1 MNGVPAPARLYIT
14 TEEAGQR
21 LRRVREKLG
30 LKFRDVEEAS
40 QRIADRYGNEEF
52 VIGLS
57 RLSEMENRGLMPTIY
72 RLYSLSTIY
81 RLSFLELLGW
91 YGVHLD
97 EQAADSQMFPV
108 AATHPVGFPPKQ
120 ARTVTAPLAL
130 DPGIDLTKTTF
141 LSRLINRW
149 GPLPL
154 DLFRDADLA
163 KQKFALLGTED
174 WTMYPILR
182 PGSLLLIEEAKK
194 IASSGW
200 KTEWE
205 RPIYFLEH
213 REGFAAGWCS
223 LDRDRL
229 IVLPH
234 HSAKDAPR
242 VFLYPQEVDVIGVVK
257 GVAMILDQPD
267 QRPLRT

>member
-1 MNGVPAPARLYIT
+1 MSSIPPARLYIT

-40 QRIADRYGNEEF
+40 QRLADRYGNEEF
-52 VIGLS
+52 VVGLS
-57 RLSEMENRGLMPTIY
+57 RLSDIENKGLLPTVY

-81 RLSFLELLGW
+81 RLDYVDLLSW
-91 YGVHLD
+91 YGINLS
-97 EQAADSQMFPV
+97 EQAADSQMIPLG
-108 AATHPVGFPPKQ
+108 ATHPVHFNPRQ
-120 ARTVTAPLAL
+120 AKTVTAPLAL
-130 DPGIDLTKTTF
+130 DPGIDLNKTTF

-154 DLFRDADLA
+154 DLFTEEDLA
-163 KQKFALLGTED
+163 RKRIGFVGLED
-174 WTMYPILR
+174 QSMHPILR
-182 PGSLLLIEEAKK
+182 PGSLVLIEELKK
-194 IASSGW
+194 VATGGW
-200 KTEWE
+200 KSEWE

-213 REGFAAGWCS
+213 REGFLVGWCS

-234 HSAKDAPR
+234 HSSNLPPK
-242 VFLYPQEVDVIGVVK
+242 VFLYPGEVDILGEVR
-257 GVAMILDQPD
+257 GVAMIL
-267 QRPLRT
+267 R

>member
-1 MNGVPAPARLYIT
+1 MSGVPVSARVYIT

-57 RLSEMENRGLMPTIY
+57 RLSEMENRGLMPTVY

-81 RLSFLELLGW
+81 RLSFVELLSW
-91 YGVHLD
+91 YGVHLE

-108 AATHPVGFPPKQ
+108 AASHPIGFSPKQ
-120 ARTVTAPLAL
+120 GRSVQAPLSL

-163 KQKFALLGTED
+163 KLKFAFLGTED
-174 WTMYPILR
+174 WSMYPILR
-182 PGSLLLIEEAKK
+182 PGSLLLIEDAKK
-194 IASSGW
+194 ISSGGW

-213 REGFAAGWCS
+213 RDGFQVGWCS

-234 HSAKDAPR
+234 HSSKENPK
-242 VFLYPQEVDVIGVVK
+242 VFLYPNEVDIVGVVK
-257 GVAMILDQPD
+257 GVAMSFDQAD
-267 QRPLRT
+267 QRPIRT